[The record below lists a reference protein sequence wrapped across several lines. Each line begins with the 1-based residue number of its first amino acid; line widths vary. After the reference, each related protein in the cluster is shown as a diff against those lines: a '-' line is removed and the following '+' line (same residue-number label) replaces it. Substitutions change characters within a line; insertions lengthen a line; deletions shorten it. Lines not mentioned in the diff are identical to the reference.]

1 MKDFYLRYADLAV
14 KIGVNLQK
22 GQRLEIVCPTEREDF
37 ALVLAETAYKN
48 GAKTVR
54 INWENQKAERL
65 DFTYA
70 QTKDLCQIPKWLI
83 EQKNALVEDG
93 ACYIYVDAE
102 APNAFLGLDEAK
114 ISAYISAKAKAL
126 KNYKDAVMS
135 NGIRWCVISVP
146 SKEWAD
152 TVFNG
157 DEDAFNKLEVAIEK
171 CMRLDSENYFD
182 EWQNHIKKLSDRANF
197 LNGEN
202 FEYLHF
208 ESSNGTNLKVGL
220 ADGHIWTSAMEKA
233 KDGVNFIANMP
244 TEEIFTSPHRLKVDG
259 VVKNALPLAL
269 NGNIVDGFT
278 LKFERGKVVDFTAEK
293 GYETLKRLIETD
305 DGTKRIG
312 EVALIGKN
320 SPIKNTGVLF
330 YNTLFDENA
339 SCHLALGKAYPTTV
353 KNGDNMTERELLSA
367 GLNDSVEHIDFMFGT
382 EDLSVTGIKSN
393 GEKTPIFL
401 DGEWCI

>member
-37 ALVLAETAYKN
+37 ALILAETAYKN

-65 DFTYA
+65 DFIYA
-70 QTKDLCQIPKWLI
+70 KKEDLCQIPKWLI

-102 APNAFLGLDEAK
+102 DPNAFLGLDEEK

-146 SKEWAD
+146 SKVWAE

-157 DEDAFNKLEVAIEK
+157 DKDAFNKLELAIEK
-171 CMRLDSENYFD
+171 CMRLDSENYFN

-197 LNGEN
+197 LNHEN

-220 ADGHIWTSAMEKA
+220 TNGHIWTSAMEKA

-244 TEEIFTSPHRLKVDG
+244 TEEIFTCPHRLKVDG

-278 LKFERGKVVDFTAEK
+278 IKFEKGEVVDFSADK

-353 KNGDNMTERELLSA
+353 KNGDKMTEEELLSA

-382 EDLSVTGIKSN
+382 DDLSVTGVKHDGAKI
-393 GEKTPIFL
+393 PLFI

>member
-37 ALVLAETAYKN
+37 ALILAETAYKN

-70 QTKDLCQIPKWLI
+70 KKEDLCQIPKWLI
-83 EQKNALVEDG
+83 EQKNALVEDN

-102 APNAFLGLDEAK
+102 DPNAFLGLDEEK
-114 ISAYISAKAKAL
+114 ISDYITAKAKAL
-126 KNYKDAVMS
+126 KTYKDAVMS

-146 SKEWAD
+146 SKIWAD

-157 DEDAFNKLEVAIEK
+157 EENSFEKLENAIAK
-171 CMRLDSENYFD
+171 CMRLETENYFD
-182 EWQNHIKKLSDRANF
+182 EWQNHIEKLSARAEF
-197 LNGEN
+197 LNEKD

-208 ESSNGTNLKVGL
+208 ESSNGTNLTVGL

-259 VVKNALPLAL
+259 IVKNALPLAL

-278 LKFERGKVVDFTAEK
+278 IKFSKGEVVDFSAEK

-320 SPIKNTGVLF
+320 SPISKTGVLF

-353 KNGDNMTERELLSA
+353 KNGDKMSDKELLSA

-382 EDLSVTGIKSN
+382 EDLTVTGINKN
-393 GEKTPIFL
+393 GENTLLFTN
-401 DGEWCI
+401 GEWCI